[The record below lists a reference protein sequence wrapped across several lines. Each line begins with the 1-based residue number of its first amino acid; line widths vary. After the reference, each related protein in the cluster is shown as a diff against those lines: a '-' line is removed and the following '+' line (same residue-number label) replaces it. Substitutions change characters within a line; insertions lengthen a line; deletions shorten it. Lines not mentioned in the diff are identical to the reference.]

1 MNKQRIF
8 VAGHRGMVGSAI
20 VRQLAPRGDVEL
32 VLRTRDE
39 LDLLDG
45 RAVQA
50 FFAGAGID
58 QVYLAAAKVGGIV
71 ANNTYP
77 ADFIYENMMI
87 ESNIIHAAHLHNVNK
102 LLFLGSS
109 CIYPKLARQPMAES
123 ELLQG
128 TLEPTNE
135 PYAIAKIAGIKLC
148 ESYNRQYGRD
158 YRSVMPTNLYGPH
171 DNFHPDN
178 SHVIPALLRR
188 FHEAAQSH
196 APEVVV
202 WGSGTPM
209 REFLHVDD
217 MAAAS
222 IHVMELAREVWQENT
237 DPMLSHIN
245 VGTGVDCTIRELAQT
260 IAKVVGYQGRVVFD
274 AAKPDGTPRKLLD
287 VTRLHQLGWYHEI
300 SLEAGLAG
308 TYQWFLENQQR
319 FRGDNVFTSGRF
331 RRRGAD
337 HAPHLPRFHCGK
349 RPGEILLGQ
358 RLNRPAQGYWF
369 VPGAGVQR
377 RNAGGRLCTPD
388 AGGTGRASAAG
399 GRDVLWRLAAL
410 L

>member
-1 MNKQRIF
+1 MKTQRIF
-8 VAGHRGMVGSAI
+8 VAGHRGMVGAAI
-20 VRQLAPRGDVEL
+20 VRQLSQRNNVEL
-32 VLRTRDE
+32 VLRTRDQ
-39 LDLLDG
+39 LNLLDAG
-45 RAVQA
+45 AVQA
-50 FFAGAGID
+50 FFATEHID

-109 CIYPKLARQPMAES
+109 CIYPKQATQPIAES

-171 DNFHPDN
+171 DNFHPSN

-188 FHEAAQSH
+188 FHEAREQNT
-196 APEVVV
+196 PDVVV

-222 IHVMELAREVWQENT
+222 IHVMELAQEVLQEYT
-237 DPMLSHIN
+237 QPMLSHIN

-260 IAKVVGYQGRVVFD
+260 IAQVVGYKGRVVFD
-274 AAKPDGTPRKLLD
+274 ASKPDGTPRKLLD
-287 VTRLHQLGWYHEI
+287 VTRLQQLGWYHEI
-300 SLEAGLAG
+300 SLEAVLASTDHG
-308 TYQWFLENQQR
+308 FLENQQR
-319 FRGDNVFTSGRF
+319 YRG
-331 RRRGAD
+331 
-337 HAPHLPRFHCGK
+337 
-349 RPGEILLGQ
+349 
-358 RLNRPAQGYWF
+358 
-369 VPGAGVQR
+369 
-377 RNAGGRLCTPD
+377 
-388 AGGTGRASAAG
+388 
-399 GRDVLWRLAAL
+399 
-410 L
+410 